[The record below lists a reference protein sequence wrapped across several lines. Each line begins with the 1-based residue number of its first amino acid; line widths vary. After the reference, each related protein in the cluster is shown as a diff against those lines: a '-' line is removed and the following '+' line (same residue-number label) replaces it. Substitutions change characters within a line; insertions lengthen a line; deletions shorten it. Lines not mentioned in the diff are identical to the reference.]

1 MDGLRCIDDF
11 TTSCL
16 DDDHRAYFNTLYTG
30 TTQVIMDLCQ
40 TGQYQTGERLT
51 WQTDRR
57 LTSNWSFLLRIPPAC
72 SLYERRPDWVRV
84 LCGCLSTEDQSIKQ
98 GRPGHH
104 LSYISHHSPSPSL
117 LQGEIAT
124 PSEEDDNVQ
133 VLCCSFQRYLHCS
146 EQVVNSTCGAGT
158 AGFTKKFLDRM
169 SGPLV
174 QQHCQHYEYG
184 SEMCPSKPGPESEQA
199 PYSSL
204 PGETAGAINLS
215 AGCLLLALTFVLTK
229 LF

>member
-40 TGQYQTGERLT
+40 TGQYQTEYLQHARCMRDA
-51 WQTDRR
+51 QTEYESCVDVYQ
-57 LTSNWSFLLRIPPAC
+57 LRIKA
-72 SLYERRPDWVRV
+72 LN
-84 LCGCLSTEDQSIKQ
+84 K
-98 GRPGHH
+98 
-104 LSYISHHSPSPSL
+104 
-117 LQGEIAT
+117 GEIAT

-184 SEMCPSKPGPESEQA
+184 SEMCPSKPGQESEQA

-204 PGETAGAINLS
+204 PGETAGASNLS
-215 AGCLLLALTFVLTK
+215 AGCLLLALTIVLTK